1 MTDKIADQIRAMT
14 PDMEKAYAEAYPDRV
29 PEYVNHWRMAMIP
42 ENEALIAEAEHV
54 RDWMKR
60 QDLKFSWQTVDNLIA
75 ALRAADERE
84 RDLDARA
91 AVLFGNCFDYGAQC
105 QKAQSFL
112 IVTPRGSEDARSH
125 IVKKAVQALRGKS

>member
-1 MTDKIADQIRAMT
+1 MT
-14 PDMEKAYAEAYPDRV
+14 
-29 PEYVNHWRMAMIP
+29 P
-42 ENEALIAEAEHV
+42 ENEALIVSLEAYATKLPAPTHIRSALLEAV
-54 RDWMKR
+54 
-60 QDLKFSWQTVDNLIA
+60 A

-84 RDLDARA
+84 RELDERA

-105 QKAQSFL
+105 QKARTFL